1 MNKTPCKDCTFY
13 EPILKYR
20 GGKKQEAATG
30 WCKRQSVYP
39 AQPWD
44 GAVFDEDVKRAEPG
58 STRSLPVIRE
68 GKNVVASCT
77 DVLKK

>member
-1 MNKTPCKDCTFY
+1 MNQTPCNQCTFY

-20 GGKKQEAATG
+20 GGKRQEAATG
-30 WCKRQSVYP
+30 WCKRQSTYP
-39 AQPWD
+39 EKPWD
-44 GAVFDEDVKRAEPG
+44 GANFDEDAKRMPPG

-68 GKNVVASCT
+68 GKGIVSSCT